1 LERFRPVH
9 LGGGQRRP
17 AIKRIR
23 AFLAV
28 FWAFVALGLIV
39 VTVCA
44 SMTMDWHRWAGM
56 LPALS
61 WMVTGI
67 GIALIVERIVASIV
81 TGREES
87 GIKATRGG

>member
-1 LERFRPVH
+1 
-9 LGGGQRRP
+9 
-17 AIKRIR
+17 
-23 AFLAV
+23 
-28 FWAFVALGLIV
+28 
-39 VTVCA
+39 
-44 SMTMDWHRWAGM
+44 M

-87 GIKATRGG
+87 GVKAELKGRT